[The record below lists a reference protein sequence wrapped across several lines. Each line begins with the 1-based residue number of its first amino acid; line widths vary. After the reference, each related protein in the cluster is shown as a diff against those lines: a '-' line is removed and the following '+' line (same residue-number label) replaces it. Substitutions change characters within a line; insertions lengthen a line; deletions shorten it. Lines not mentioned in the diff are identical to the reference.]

1 MKKAPG
7 EVVAKLTLE
16 LERALLREL
25 AATYDDIN
33 ASHFRRALKAPTL
46 ELSDAE
52 ERLGRYD
59 GEHRVIEISR
69 KLVLEKPWGVVVEVL
84 KHEMAHQFVREVLGC
99 TDEAPHGPTFRK
111 TCERLGIDSAP
122 SGMPEASPHSDEE
135 TRILDR
141 VIKLLALAE
150 SPNVHEAQAAASAAQ
165 RLMLKHNL
173 DVAEARAKRGFS
185 YRHLGKPTGRII
197 EAERWI
203 ANILRAHFFVETIW
217 VPVYRPLEGKP
228 GRVLEICGT
237 PANLELASYVYEF
250 LFQAAERLWASHK
263 KANGIRGDRDRRTY
277 LAGVMLGFHE
287 KLRREKKKNE
297 EAGLVWIGDPEL
309 GRYYRKRHPSIRH
322 TRHEGSA
329 RNEAH
334 AQGREAGRNLVLH
347 RGISAAASSSGRL
360 LTSGK

>member
-1 MKKAPG
+1 MSPTQGA
-7 EVVAKLTLE
+7 VAKLTLE

-25 AATYDDIN
+25 SATYDDIN
-33 ASHFRRALKAPTL
+33 AGYFRRALKRPML
-46 ELSDAE
+46 ELADAK

-59 GEHRVIEISR
+59 GEHRSIEISR
-69 KLVLEKPWGVVVEVL
+69 TLVLEKPWGVVVEVL

-99 TDEAPHGPTFRK
+99 TNEPPHGPTFRK
-111 TCERLGIDSAP
+111 TCERLGIDGAAA
-122 SGMPEASPHSDEE
+122 GMPEAAPHSDDEG
-135 TRILDR
+135 RVLDR
-141 VIKLLALAE
+141 VAKLLALAE

-173 DVAEARAKRGFS
+173 DLAQARAKRGYS

-203 ANILRAHFFVETIW
+203 ANILAEHFFVETIW
-217 VPVYRPLEGKP
+217 VPVYRPLEGKA

-237 PANLELASYVYEF
+237 PANLELASYVYDF
-250 LFQAAERLWASHK
+250 LLHAAEGLWASHK
-263 KANGIRGDRDRRTY
+263 KAQGIRGDRDRRTY

-287 KLRREKKKNE
+287 KLRSQRKENE
-297 EAGLVWIGDPEL
+297 EAGLVWVGDAEL
-309 GRYYRKRHPSIRH
+309 GRYYRRRHPSIRH
-322 TRHEGSA
+322 TRHEGNA

-334 AQGREAGRNLVLH
+334 AKGREAGRSLVLH
-347 RGISAAASSSGRL
+347 RGISASATSSGRL